1 MHRTLYDQIRG
12 NSVALISLV
21 VAVSS
26 LGYNTWRNERTE
38 HNRNIRSAG
47 FELLLKLGELQELV
61 FLAHYDRDTERGNP
75 RRGWAYVLTVRDL
88 GRNMPAPVPA
98 SAETLFVTWQE
109 NWEGLGTA
117 SDDIDR
123 VTDAIDE
130 LRGRVN
136 AALME
141 LD

>member
-12 NSVALISLV
+12 NSVALISRV

-38 HNRNIRSAG
+38 QNRNIRSAG
-47 FELLLKLGELQELV
+47 LELLMKPGELRELV

-75 RRGWAYVLTVRDL
+75 RGGWAYVLTVRDP
-88 GRNMPAPVPA
+88 GKNMPTPVAA
-98 SAETLFVTWQE
+98 SAGTRFVTWQQ
-109 NWEGLGTA
+109 NWEGLGTE
-117 SDDIDR
+117 SGDIDR

-136 AALME
+136 AALIE
-141 LD
+141 ID